1 MNNNLFFYF
10 IYNLSKNIFFFIGM
24 FFLINIEVSLSFFL
38 IFNTATPSLV
48 SIIIFLSIKKFN
60 YIPSN
65 LNLICIGLLNDVFL
79 GNNLG
84 LTSIFFLLF
93 KYLTEYIR
101 INITDK
107 KNEEDWLYF
116 TLIFIIS
123 FTVILLINML
133 LNLKIP
139 DFGPI
144 LYYLGITLITFPII
158 NFSINSFYFIQRL
171 FQS

>member
-1 MNNNLFFYF
+1 MNNSLFFNLVN
-10 IYNLSKNIFFFIGM
+10 NLSKNIFFVISV
-24 FFLINIEVSLSFFL
+24 FFLINIEVSLGVFL

-48 SIIIFLSIKKFN
+48 SIILFLVIKKFN

-65 LNLICIGLLNDVFL
+65 LNLFFIGLLNDVFL

-84 LTSIFFLLF
+84 LNSIFFLLF
-93 KYLTEYIR
+93 KYLIEN
-101 INITDK
+101 ININIADK
-107 KNEEDWLYF
+107 EYKEDWLYF
-116 TLIFIIS
+116 TLIFIVS

-171 FQS
+171 FKS

>member
-1 MNNNLFFYF
+1 MNNSLFFNLVN
-10 IYNLSKNIFFFIGM
+10 NLSKNIFFVISI
-24 FFLINIEVSLSFFL
+24 FFLINIEVSLGVFL

-48 SIIIFLSIKKFN
+48 SIILFLVIKKFN

-65 LNLICIGLLNDVFL
+65 LNLFFIGLLNDVFL

-84 LTSIFFLLF
+84 LNSIFFLFF
-93 KYLTEYIR
+93 KYLIENIS
-101 INITDK
+101 INIADK
-107 KNEEDWLYF
+107 EYKEDWLYF

-144 LYYLGITLITFPII
+144 LYYLGISLVTFPIV
-158 NFSINSFYFIQRL
+158 NFSINSVYFIHRL
-171 FQS
+171 FKS